1 MRRSTASSADG
12 SQPSPRELAELSALA
27 DGTLDP
33 GRRDEVAE
41 RIAASPQLR
50 ALYDREQRVVRSLHA
65 ARQRDRAPASLRA
78 RIEATRPSARTRVR
92 RRAGHGAG
100 LAAALA
106 VIVLALVLVL
116 PAGTPGAPSVGQ
128 AAALG
133 ALAAGAPAPPPD
145 PSAPWARLGRSVGD
159 VYFPNWALR
168 FHWRAVGERTDHIG
182 GRLAVTV
189 FYAWRGSRVAY
200 TIVAAPALKAPV
212 AQGTLLNG
220 TEFQTLRLSRRTVVT
235 WRRSGQTCVLSA
247 VKVPAAAL
255 RGLAAWRAPGER
267 ASAD

>member
-1 MRRSTASSADG
+1 MAMRKSPASADR

-50 ALYDREQRVVRSLHA
+50 ALYEREQRVVRSLHA

-92 RRAGHGAG
+92 RRAGYGAG
-100 LAAALA
+100 LAGALA
-106 VIVLALVLVL
+106 VLVLALVLVL
-116 PAGTPGAPSVGQ
+116 PAGTPGAPSLGQ

-133 ALAAGAPAPPPD
+133 VLAPSAPAPPPD
-145 PSAPWARLGRSVGD
+145 PDAPAVRLGRKVGPI
-159 VYFPNWALR
+159 YFPNWATRL
-168 FHWRAVGERTDHIG
+168 HAPAIGERTDQID

-189 FYAWRGSRVAY
+189 FYQWRGARVAY
-200 TIVAAPALKAPV
+200 TIVATPALEQPAANGV
-212 AQGTLLNG
+212 LLNG
-220 TEFQTLRLSRRTVVT
+220 TEFRTLRLHGRTVVT
-235 WRRSGQTCVLSA
+235 WRRDGRTCVVSA
-247 VKVPAAAL
+247 ASVPASVL
-255 RGLAAWRAPGER
+255 QTLAAWRAPGQL
-267 ASAD
+267 AAG